1 MGMTKNQL
9 QLIEYVARNDLR
21 KAKQA
26 ALACCAEDTTQ
37 KNHREIRYCENL
49 LNSKGL
55 NMVELPVKISAFCT
69 MEDLSMTFLENRYY
83 LTKEEENLFTLI
95 KNMHTVSL
103 QLMEKHIPY
112 VNATLLYGESGVG
125 KTEFSRYVAYKMNMP
140 YLYVNFSRMVD
151 S

>member
-9 QLIEYVARNDLR
+9 ELIEYVARNDLK

-55 NMVELPVKISAFCT
+55 NMVELPVKNFC
-69 MEDLSMTFLENRYY
+69 FLHDGRFVHDFSG
-83 LTKEEENLFTLI
+83 KSVLFDRR
-95 KNMHTVSL
+95 
-103 QLMEKHIPY
+103 
-112 VNATLLYGESGVG
+112 G
-125 KTEFSRYVAYKMNMP
+125 R
-140 YLYVNFSRMVD
+140 
-151 S
+151 